1 MWQPGHHA
9 PTPEHLLETNAKWRN
24 IANTFH
30 NKDTSALAALA
41 YAVNVLG
48 VSHVVVCGH
57 HGCGGVQAA
66 LASAKDRTAASA
78 VDTVDEGSQA
88 IQQWLSPIRALAVS
102 NIRATQSSP
111 AGEVDAPSDASA
123 LRTLVTQNVC
133 AQVSNV
139 ASSSVLQTA
148 WRSGRSIAVHGWVY
162 DIATGKLEDL
172 KVTEG
177 IVNES

>member
-1 MWQPGHHA
+1 MPGDLFVHVQMTLIPGCRQRMTDA
-9 PTPEHLLETNAKWRN
+9 AYSQRN

-148 WRSGRSIAVHGWVY
+148 WRSGRSIAVHGA
-162 DIATGKLEDL
+162 DDL
-172 KVTEG
+172 SVDRGNFEC
-177 IVNES
+177 